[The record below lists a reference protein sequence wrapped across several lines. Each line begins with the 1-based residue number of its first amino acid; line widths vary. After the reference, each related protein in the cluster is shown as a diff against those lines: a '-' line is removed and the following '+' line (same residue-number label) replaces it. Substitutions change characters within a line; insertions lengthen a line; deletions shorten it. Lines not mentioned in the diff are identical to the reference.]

1 MSKEKKDRTI
11 AAVGTLV
18 VHALIVL
25 ALFLMAFR
33 TPLPLPGEE
42 GVEVD
47 LGMYNQGMGEI
58 QPEKSAIPQQSLPPK
73 PQENENVKSK
83 DDVVTQDTEEAP
95 SIKTEK
101 KKEVKE
107 ETETKPTETPKE
119 PEEPK
124 PVVNPKA
131 LFKGSDKSQEGGS
144 QGITGQPG
152 DQGNPNGLAGINKY
166 DGHGGQGNGAGYDL
180 GGRGA
185 KTLQRPS
192 KDFPEEGHIVVE
204 IFVDREGNVIRAAIA
219 KGTDITNTEM
229 RNMALEAAKRSKFI
243 ADPTAPEEQKGT
255 ITYTFVQNQ

>member
-47 LGMYNQGMGEI
+47 LGMYNQGMGEV
-58 QPEKSAIPQQSLPPK
+58 QPDKSAIPQQSLPPK
-73 PQENENVKSK
+73 PQEEENVKSK

-107 ETETKPTETPKE
+107 ETETKPTETLKE

-131 LFKGSDKSQEGGS
+131 LFKGSDKSQDGGS

-204 IFVDREGNVIRAAIA
+204 IFVDQEGNVVRANIA

-229 RNMALEAAKRSKFI
+229 RNMALEAARRSKFI

>member
-204 IFVDREGNVIRAAIA
+204 IFVDQEGNVIRATIA